1 MFAKIQHFMKHIYY
15 LLLLLPT
22 IALSQN
28 IKTKKD
34 KVLFD
39 DKEVAILKSSG
50 DTYTFQSLDGKTQ
63 FSAKYQGLSEGTT
76 VLYQWLEMK
85 NTDESKSTEI
95 PYEVLI
101 TSFSPSKI
109 IIKLLSE
116 KYGLIN
122 ADGINTEKV
131 KDFFDKER
139 EKLSLQYTQTIVAAK
154 EDAKINKAEYDAKIG
169 KLLPSVKK
177 DGTIVTGGELGTNII
192 GRATHSAYDP
202 FNKNDFMFF
211 TDLDG
216 TLVAKAKITDNF
228 NKTTVVT
235 LFNGDTFSFN
245 AKRSFGPSD
254 AFIYFKEVV
263 EQLVAR
269 DYVLGHQAKAYNA
282 NLHKEKVA
290 VAKGKS
296 ASIYNQKGYVIDE
309 KGTKLTGII
318 NAEFEPLDVN
328 EIGKTEVFET
338 IDTVG
343 KNVSIKYKN
352 EKGKERTTT
361 FSAKDNITFAR
372 MNDDGTE
379 TLFVGMKVKGD
390 AMKKLSNAMS
400 LGFNNAYFY
409 EVLFEEKG
417 NQVLIDP
424 IKNDIF
430 VIKLKAA
437 AEGQMIDAR
446 NNSKLSTQLSEYL
459 SACKPLVKEIN
470 DNVFDLKNYENLIN
484 IVKEFN
490 VCQK

>member
-1 MFAKIQHFMKHIYY
+1 MKHLYY
-15 LLLLLPT
+15 FLFLLPLVT
-22 IALSQN
+22 FSQK
-28 IKTKKD
+28 IKTKND

-39 DKEVAILKSSG
+39 DKEVAIIKQTG
-50 DTYTFQSLDGKTQ
+50 DSYLFKSLDGKSQ
-63 FSAKYQGLSEGTT
+63 FTANYKGLSEGTT
-76 VLYQWLEMK
+76 TIYQWLDMK
-85 NTDESKSTEI
+85 NADESKSSEI
-95 PYEVLI
+95 PYEVLM
-101 TSFSPSKI
+101 TSFNSSRI

-116 KYGLIN
+116 KYGLITSN
-122 ADGINTEKV
+122 GIDADKV
-131 KDFFDKER
+131 KQFFDQDR
-139 EKLSLQYTQTIVAAK
+139 EKLSLQYTQSIVAAK
-154 EDAKINKAEYDAKIG
+154 EEAKLNKADYDAKIG
-169 KLLPSVKK
+169 KLRPWVKK

-192 GRATHSAYDP
+192 GRATHTAYSA
-202 FNKNDFMFF
+202 FNKDDFMFF

-228 NKTTVVT
+228 VNKTTVT
-235 LFNGDTFSFN
+235 LFNGDSFSFN

-269 DYVLGHQAKAYNA
+269 DYVLGHQAKTYNA

-309 KGTKLTGII
+309 KGTKLVGTI

-328 EIGKTEVFET
+328 ETGKTEVFES
-338 IDTVG
+338 IDTYG
-343 KNVSIKYKN
+343 KKVSVKYLN
-352 EKGKERTTT
+352 EKGNSRTSS
-361 FSAKDNITFAR
+361 FAAKDNITFAR
-372 MNDDGTE
+372 INADGSE
-379 TLFVGMKVKGD
+379 TRFVGTKVKGD

-409 EVLFEEKG
+409 EVLFEENG

-446 NNSKLSTQLSEYL
+446 NNSSLSSQLAEYL
-459 SACKPLVKEIN
+459 SSCKSLAQEISAG
-470 DNVFDLKNYENLIN
+470 VFDLKDYENLIT
-484 IVKEFN
+484 IVKEYN
-490 VCQK
+490 GCK